1 MLAPLDRAKVV
12 HYRLDAHAVRNF
24 RHRPPKFRTLPGPA
38 RASPRDRKVSVPPF
52 SSRLAPL
59 LPLGIV
65 SVHVLRATVVSI
77 VLMLALGQDAGLVC
91 KVWCHDASSTGCP
104 HQDSATSP
112 SVRADDTCTTTAV
125 GAVTLVR
132 EDGRRTAPAPDAQNA
147 LGVLGFRLVG
157 PPADPRSGYEP
168 GRRRMLEERPLV
180 IALRI

>member
-1 MLAPLDRAKVV
+1 
-12 HYRLDAHAVRNF
+12 
-24 RHRPPKFRTLPGPA
+24 
-38 RASPRDRKVSVPPF
+38 
-52 SSRLAPL
+52 
-59 LPLGIV
+59 LPLEVTGV
-65 SVHVLRATVVSI
+65 NVLRAALVSL
-77 VLMLALGQDAGLVC
+77 VLTLALGPNAGVVC

-112 SVRADDTCTTTAV
+112 SVRAGDTCTTTAV